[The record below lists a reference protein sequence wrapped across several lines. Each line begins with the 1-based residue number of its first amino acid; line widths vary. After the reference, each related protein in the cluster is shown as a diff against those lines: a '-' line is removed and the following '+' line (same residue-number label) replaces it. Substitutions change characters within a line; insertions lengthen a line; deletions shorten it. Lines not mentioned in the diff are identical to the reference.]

1 MLVECPKCKTKYRIS
16 DKKPDSKGIVLR
28 CVKCR
33 CLFRMTGKADPPPA
47 SKANTVR
54 SGGNIKVLVAN
65 ESPVFCQAVEKIL
78 SPEPF
83 EVISFN
89 DGKSALA
96 AIEKSVPDVVLL
108 DVALPGMYGFEVCEA
123 VKGNPAMAS
132 VRIILIAA
140 IYDKARYKRE
150 PNSLYGADDY
160 IEKHH
165 IPDLL
170 AAKIYRLVSD
180 LKGTAAAEEECI
192 SPGDGLR
199 PAALELTAREKSE
212 LENNRKTI
220 RLDEELKT
228 DTNAAGEE
236 SEAHAK
242 ARRFARLI
250 VSDIALYNQ
259 ESVEEGVRNGNLY
272 ELLEEDVIE
281 GRALYKQRIP
291 AEIRDRTCYLEEAF
305 EELIL
310 KKKREMNMS
319 VEPGAHGG

>member
-1 MLVECPKCKTKYRIS
+1 MLVECPKCAAKYRIS

-28 CVKCR
+28 CSKCR
-33 CLFRMTGKADPPPA
+33 CLFRMTGKAEPPPA
-47 SKANTVR
+47 SKANTAR
-54 SGGNIKVLVAN
+54 SGNRIKVLVAN
-65 ESPVFCQAVEKIL
+65 ESAVFCQAVGKVL

-89 DGKSALA
+89 DGKSALD
-96 AIEKSVPDVVLL
+96 AIEDIVPDVVLL
-108 DVALPGMYGFEVCEA
+108 DVALPVMYGFEVCEA
-123 VKGNPAMAS
+123 VKGNPALAS
-132 VRIILIAA
+132 VKIILIAA

-165 IPDLL
+165 IPDSL
-170 AAKIYRLVSD
+170 AAKIYRLISD
-180 LKGTAAAEEECI
+180 RKGAAAVEEENI
-192 SPGDGLR
+192 PLEDRFR
-199 PAALELTAREKSE
+199 PSAVELTAREKSE

-220 RLDEELKT
+220 RLDEERKT
-228 DTNAAGEE
+228 DSNAAGEE
-236 SEAHAK
+236 SEAHVK

-259 ESVEEGVRNGNLY
+259 ESVEEGVRNGNFY
-272 ELLEEDVIE
+272 ELLEEDVLE
-281 GRALYKQRIP
+281 GRALYEQRIP
-291 AEIRDRTCYLEEAF
+291 SDIRDRTSYLEEAF

-319 VEPGAHGG
+319 IEAGAHGG